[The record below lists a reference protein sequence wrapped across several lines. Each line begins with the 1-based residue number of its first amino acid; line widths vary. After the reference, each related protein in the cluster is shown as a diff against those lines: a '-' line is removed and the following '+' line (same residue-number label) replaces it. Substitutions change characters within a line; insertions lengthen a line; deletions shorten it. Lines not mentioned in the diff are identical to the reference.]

1 MFSIKSVSVRHKLN
15 AVAVSFLIPVLVLL
29 YFLVQEQD
37 IRISFGEKEI
47 CGSRYLIP
55 LKDMLF
61 STVSAMNQVSA
72 GASTDVTLLKSN
84 FDGLSSIHKQFGEI
98 LEAEEGFT
106 LIAAALQ
113 RVTTEPADFEALNA
127 LHDALRN
134 HIAYIGDKSNLILDP
149 DLDSYYVMDVVLLK
163 LPELTSLIGKG
174 VSETIKRTDEASVI
188 RALLTNANNGTKASL
203 EVAFKNN
210 PSNNLM
216 DKLSAPLTSAHK
228 IIGDLQTKFASD
240 YLPAQDTIDIKS
252 SLLQSAVT
260 AMSEAG
266 ALWDNSNERLILL
279 LNERIDGLS
288 KSRYLTLFSVFVVL
302 LLAAAFTL
310 RVSRNILQAL
320 ENLTTATDAYS
331 HGDVSVKA
339 RVYGNDEIG
348 KLATSFNNMIELVNL
363 AHDELKEERS
373 ATYKKVE
380 EAVRESEENRIYLAK
395 SVSGMLEQMNRF
407 ASGDLTAQAN
417 EGRASDDIEVLSN
430 GFNEAVSNMRSVLQQ
445 VKDTTDITASTA
457 LEISTLTGK
466 AASRTAE
473 QSQKTEDV
481 ADALSRITLAIREN
495 TALAEDTLTL
505 SLQARTAATHG
516 SKAVQETITGM
527 NAIAAAVG
535 GAVVKVNELGES
547 SNQIGT
553 IISVINDIA
562 DQTNLLA
569 LNAAIE
575 AARAGDAGRGFA
587 VVADEVRK
595 LAEKTTRAT
604 AEIADMI
611 KKIQVET
618 RSTVTAMNQQSESV
632 NEGLALSDRASLH
645 LKEISDFAEKVYSKV
660 EMMSGSAREQLHAS
674 ASINDNLK
682 AVSHFSNENVMALN
696 EVAGSV
702 NELNQMIESLDRLMG
717 TFIIGSE
724 KRSKRVNLLT

>member
-15 AVAVSFLIPVLVLL
+15 AIAVTFLIPVLVLL

-72 GASTDVTLLKSN
+72 GASPDVTLLKSN

-134 HIAYIGDKSNLILDP
+134 HIAYVGDKSNLILDP

-163 LPELTSLIGKG
+163 LPELASLIGKG

-210 PSNNLM
+210 PANNLM

-240 YLPAQDTIDIKS
+240 YLPAQDTIDKKS

-266 ALWDNSNERLILL
+266 ALWDISNERLILL
-279 LNERIDGLS
+279 LNERIDGFS

-348 KLATSFNNMIELVNL
+348 KLAISFNNMIELVNL

-481 ADALSRITLAIREN
+481 ADALGRITLAIREN
-495 TALAEDTLTL
+495 TSLAEDTLTL

-682 AVSHFSNENVMALN
+682 AVSHFASENVMALN
-696 EVAGSV
+696 EVAVSV
-702 NELNQMIESLDRLMG
+702 NEMNQMIESLDRLMG

-724 KRSKRVNLLT
+724 KRSKRVSLLT

>member
-47 CGSRYLIP
+47 YGSRYLIP

-72 GASTDVTLLKSN
+72 GASPDVTLLKSN

-106 LIAAALQ
+106 SIAAALQ

-163 LPELTSLIGKG
+163 LPELASLIGKG

-210 PSNNLM
+210 PANNLM

-240 YLPAQDTIDIKS
+240 YLPAQDTIDKKS

-279 LNERIDGLS
+279 LNERIDGFS

-348 KLATSFNNMIELVNL
+348 KLAISFNNMIELVNL

-495 TALAEDTLTL
+495 TSLAEDTLTL

-682 AVSHFSNENVMALN
+682 AVSHFASENVMALN
-696 EVAGSV
+696 EVAVSV

>member
-15 AVAVSFLIPVLVLL
+15 AIAVTFLIPVLVLL

-72 GASTDVTLLKSN
+72 GTSPDVTQLKSN
-84 FDGLSSIHKQFGEI
+84 FDGLNSIHKQFGEI

-113 RVTTEPADFEALNA
+113 RVTTEPADFEAFNA
-127 LHDALRN
+127 LQDALRN
-134 HIAYIGDKSNLILDP
+134 HIAYVGDKSNLILDP

-163 LPELTSLIGKG
+163 LPELASLIGKG

-210 PSNNLM
+210 PANNLM

-240 YLPAQDTIDIKS
+240 YLPAQDTIDKKS

-266 ALWDNSNERLILL
+266 ALWDISNERLILL
-279 LNERIDGLS
+279 LNERIDGFS
-288 KSRYLTLFSVFVVL
+288 KSRYLTLLSVFVVL

-569 LNAAIE
+569 LNAATE

-682 AVSHFSNENVMALN
+682 AVSHFASENVMALN
-696 EVAGSV
+696 EVAVSV